1 MDSIKILLSDFRQI
15 YEKPDDFDI
24 VINVGKGENF
34 KSFSAHSVI
43 LRARCPYFK
52 KKKVITSEYYLENFS
67 PEAFE
72 FILKYIYTG
81 ECNIEEDIDMYQVLI
96 ASNELELTYLIDY
109 AQNYIIN
116 NEEDWAENNI
126 IRMYIESVRCN
137 FTKLSNFYGEI
148 IAFQPLLLFNS
159 SYFNSLD
166 INVFLKFLER
176 NDINIDEIEIWDN
189 IIKWGTAQ
197 RPRLNFGPSN
207 YSNHDFGE
215 LQRRCYDLISK
226 VKFFG
231 ITGDEYRAYVCPY
244 RRILPPF
251 IVDKLE
257 EFYRDNY

>member
-1 MDSIKILLSDFRQI
+1 
-15 YEKPDDFDI
+15 
-24 VINVGKGENF
+24 
-34 KSFSAHSVI
+34 
-43 LRARCPYFK
+43 
-52 KKKVITSEYYLENFS
+52 
-67 PEAFE
+67 
-72 FILKYIYTG
+72 
-81 ECNIEEDIDMYQVLI
+81 MYQVLI

-116 NEEDWAENNI
+116 NEEDWSENNI

-197 RPRLNFGPSN
+197 RPRL
-207 YSNHDFGE
+207 
-215 LQRRCYDLISK
+215 
-226 VKFFG
+226 
-231 ITGDEYRAYVCPY
+231 
-244 RRILPPF
+244 
-251 IVDKLE
+251 
-257 EFYRDNY
+257 